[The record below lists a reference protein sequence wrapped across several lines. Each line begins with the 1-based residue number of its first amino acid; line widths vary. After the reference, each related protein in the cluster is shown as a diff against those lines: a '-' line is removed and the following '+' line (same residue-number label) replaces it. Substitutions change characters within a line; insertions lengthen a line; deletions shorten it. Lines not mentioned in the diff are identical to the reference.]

1 MSAKDTPPLVAHV
14 IHRLAIG
21 GLENGLVNLINTMP
35 PDRFRHA
42 IVCLTDFTD
51 FRQRIRRPDVEVFAL
66 RKRPG
71 LDLSVH
77 RRFWSLLRKLRPT
90 IVHTRNLGTLEFQ
103 WIAAAAGV
111 RARVHGEH
119 GWDTVDLHGK
129 NPRYIRLRR
138 LTRAVVSR
146 YIALSR
152 DIQHWLIDTVRVRP
166 EHITQ
171 IYNGVDTDRFHPAAD
186 GAGEGG
192 LPAREG
198 ILPAGFAGPRD
209 VVFGTVGRL
218 EQVKNTLHL
227 IEAFIALAERAPA
240 LKPRLRLAVVGDG
253 SLRGPIL
260 ERLGTCGLGSQVWL
274 PGARDDIPEV
284 LRALDVFVLP
294 SLNEGISN
302 TILEAMASGLP
313 VVATRVGGNPEL
325 VEAGKSGFLPAGND
339 AGALAEALLR
349 YAESTELRVL
359 HGRRGRA
366 RVESHF
372 SLAAMACAYLRTYD
386 ETLAGG
392 ALQVGR

>member
-1 MSAKDTPPLVAHV
+1 
-14 IHRLAIG
+14 
-21 GLENGLVNLINTMP
+21 VNLINTMP

-66 RKRPG
+66 GKQPG

-77 RRFWSLLRKLRPT
+77 RRFWSLLRKLRPS

-103 WIAAAAGV
+103 WVAAAAGV
-111 RARVHGEH
+111 HARIHGEH

-138 LTRAVVSR
+138 FTRAVVSH

-152 DIQHWLIDTVRVRP
+152 DIQRWLIDTVRARP

-186 GAGEGG
+186 GA
-192 LPAREG
+192 REG
-198 ILPAGFAGPRD
+198 VLPAGFAGPRD

-218 EQVKNTLHL
+218 EPVKNTLHL
-227 IEAFIALAERAPA
+227 IEAFIALADRAPA

-260 ERLGTCGLGSQVWL
+260 ERLAASGLQSQVWL
-274 PGARDDIPEV
+274 PGARDDIPQV

-325 VEAGKSGFLPAGND
+325 VEADKSGFLPAGND
-339 AGALAEALLR
+339 VGELAEALLR
-349 YAESTELRVL
+349 YADSTELRVL

-372 SLAAMACAYLRTYD
+372 SLAAMASAYLRTYD

>member
-1 MSAKDTPPLVAHV
+1 MSTKDAPPLVAHV

-66 RKRPG
+66 GKQPG

-77 RRFWSLLRKLRPT
+77 WRFWSLLRKLRPS

-103 WIAAAAGV
+103 WVAAAAGV
-111 RARVHGEH
+111 HARIHGEH

-138 LTRAVVSR
+138 FTRAVVSH

-152 DIQHWLIDTVRVRP
+152 DIQRWLIDTVRARP

-186 GAGEGG
+186 GA
-192 LPAREG
+192 REG
-198 ILPAGFAGPRD
+198 VLPAGFAGPRD

-218 EQVKNTLHL
+218 EPVKNTLHL
-227 IEAFIALAERAPA
+227 IEAFIALADRAPA

-260 ERLGTCGLGSQVWL
+260 ERLAASGLQSQVWL
-274 PGARDDIPEV
+274 PGARDDIPQV

-325 VEAGKSGFLPAGND
+325 VEADKSGFLPAGND
-339 AGALAEALLR
+339 VGELAEALLR

-372 SLAAMACAYLRTYD
+372 SLAAMASAYLRTYD

>member
-1 MSAKDTPPLVAHV
+1 MSTKDAPPLVAHV

-66 RKRPG
+66 GKQPG

-77 RRFWSLLRKLRPT
+77 RRFWSLLRKLRPS

-103 WIAAAAGV
+103 WVAAAAGV
-111 RARVHGEH
+111 HARIHGEH

-138 LTRAVVSR
+138 FTRAVVSH

-152 DIQHWLIDTVRVRP
+152 DIQRWLIDTVRARP

-186 GAGEGG
+186 GA
-192 LPAREG
+192 REG
-198 ILPAGFAGPRD
+198 VLPAGFAGPRD

-218 EQVKNTLHL
+218 EPVKNTLHL
-227 IEAFIALAERAPA
+227 IEAFIALADRAPA

-260 ERLGTCGLGSQVWL
+260 ERLAASGLQSQVWL
-274 PGARDDIPEV
+274 PGARDDIPQV

-325 VEAGKSGFLPAGND
+325 VEADKSGFLPAGND
-339 AGALAEALLR
+339 VGELAEALLR

-372 SLAAMACAYLRTYD
+372 SLAAMASAYLRTYD